1 MIRSMN
7 IEKKIEE
14 KTIEALQSLYAATVE
29 KVSLEKT
36 NPDFVG
42 DITLV
47 VFNFLKISRKKPE
60 ETAAEIGNY
69 LKTHIPEVAD
79 FNVVKGFL
87 NIVIDNGFWLGYFKA
102 IYSRPFVD
110 PARVGLPSNAP
121 TIMVEYSSPNTNK
134 PLHLGH
140 VRNNLLGYSVSQI
153 LKAAGN
159 NVVKTNLV
167 NDRGIHICKSMLA
180 WKKWGGGETPESSG
194 LKGDHLVGKYYVEF
208 DKQFKVQSS
217 KLKSEGLS
225 EEDAEKK
232 APIMLEI
239 QDMLRKW
246 EAGDKETRDLW
257 EMMNGWVY
265 KGFEVTYNM
274 LGVSFDKTYYESNT
288 YLLGKNIIDG
298 GLASGVLKH
307 RADNSVYIDLTP
319 EGLDEKTLLRA
330 DGTSVYMTQDLGTA
344 VQRFEEYN
352 FDKIVYTVGNEQDY
366 HFKVLFLILK
376 KLGYKWADGLYH
388 LSYGMVELPE
398 GKMKSREGTVVDAD
412 ELMQE
417 MINTAAATTK
427 ELGKAEGL
435 SEADSEHLYRTIG
448 LGALKYFMLKIDPK
462 KKMLFNPA
470 ESIDFNGNTAPFIQF
485 NYVRIQALLRKAN
498 EDQTLKIVGG
508 LEVLSEI
515 PLESLL
521 PKEKALIIQLYNFN
535 AALAQAASEYSP
547 AIIANYVYD
556 LAKEYSQYYHDT
568 PIFKEEKKEL
578 IVFRLQ
584 LSKTV
589 GHAIQSCMELLGI
602 EVPDR
607 M

>member
-1 MIRSMN
+1 MS
-7 IEKKIEE
+7 IEKKLEVKI
-14 KTIEALQSLYAATVE
+14 IEAIQTLYSATVE

-42 DITLV
+42 DITVV
-47 VFNFLKISRKKPE
+47 VFNFLKISKKKPE
-60 ETAAEIGNY
+60 ETATEIGNY
-69 LKTHIPEVAD
+69 LKSNVSEVAD

-87 NIVIDNGFWLGYFKA
+87 NIVIEDSFWMNYLKS
-102 IYSRPFVD
+102 IYNEPFINTT
-110 PARVGLPSNAP
+110 LPLNAP
-121 TIMVEYSSPNTNK
+121 TVMVEFSSPNTNK

-153 LKAAGN
+153 LRAAGN
-159 NVVKTNLV
+159 NVIKTNLV

-194 LKGDHLVGKYYVEF
+194 IKGDHLVGKYYVVF
-208 DKQFKVQSS
+208 DKNY
-217 KLKSEGLS
+217 KLQIADCKLHGLS
-225 EEDAEKK
+225 DEEAEKQ
-232 APIMLEI
+232 APLMLEI

-246 EAGDKETRDLW
+246 EAGDDETRTLW

-265 KGFEVTYNM
+265 KGFEASYKM

-288 YLLGKNIIDG
+288 YLLGKNIIDV
-298 GLASGVLKH
+298 GLANGVLMR
-307 RADNSVYIDLTP
+307 RADNSVFVDLTAD
-319 EGLDEKTLLRA
+319 GLDEKTLLRA

-344 VQRFEEYN
+344 VERFEEYK
-352 FDKIVYTVGNEQDY
+352 FDQLVYTVGNEQDY

-376 KLGYKWADGLYH
+376 KMGYKWADGLFH

-412 ELMQE
+412 DLMKE

-427 ELGKAEGL
+427 ELGKAEDM
-435 SEADSEHLYRTIG
+435 SDSDAENLYRTIG

-470 ESIDFNGNTAPFIQF
+470 DSIDFNGNTAPFIQF
-485 NYVRIQALLRKAN
+485 NFVRIQALLRKAK
-498 EDQTLKIVGG
+498 EDNFHFTGS
-508 LEVLSEI
+508 LSTI
-515 PLESLL
+515 SLDDLL
-521 PKEKALIIQLYNFN
+521 PKEKKLIIQLYNFN
-535 AALAQAASEYSP
+535 STLNQAANEYSP
-547 AIIANYVYD
+547 AVIANYVYD
-556 LAKEYSQYYHDT
+556 LAKDFSQYYHDT

-578 IVFRLQ
+578 ILFRLQ
-584 LSKTV
+584 LSKTI
-589 GHAIQSCMELLGI
+589 GIAIKSCMQLLGI
-602 EVPDR
+602 EVPER

>member
-1 MIRSMN
+1 MN
-7 IEKKIEE
+7 IEKKISE
-14 KTIEALQSLYAATVE
+14 KTIEALQSLYSQTVD
-29 KVSLEKT
+29 KVVLEKT

-47 VFNFLKISRKKPE
+47 VFNFLKISKKKPE
-60 ETAAEIGNY
+60 ETANEIGNY
-69 LKTHIPEVAD
+69 LKSNVTEVSD

-87 NIVIDNGFWLGYFKA
+87 NIVIAESFWLDHFKS
-102 IYSRPFVD
+102 IQGKPFVN
-110 PARVGLPSNAP
+110 PALPPDAP
-121 TIMVEYSSPNTNK
+121 TVMVEYSSPNTNK

-140 VRNNLLGYSVSQI
+140 VRNNLLGFSVSEI

-208 DKQFKVQSS
+208 DKNY
-217 KLKSEGLS
+217 KLQIADCKSQGMTD
-225 EEDAEKK
+225 EEAEKK
-232 APIMLEI
+232 APLMLEI
-239 QDMLRKW
+239 QEMLREW
-246 EAGDKETRDLW
+246 EAGDKETRALW

-265 KGFEVTYNM
+265 KGFDATYKM

-288 YLLGKNIIDG
+288 YLLGKNIIDA

-307 RADNSVYIDLTP
+307 RGDKSVYIDLTAD
-319 EGLDEKTLLRA
+319 GLDEKTLLRA

-344 VQRFEEYN
+344 VQRYEEYA
-352 FDKIVYTVGNEQDY
+352 FDKLVYTVGNEQDY

-376 KLGYKWADGLYH
+376 KMGYTWADGLFH
-388 LSYGMVELPE
+388 LSYGMVELPA

-417 MINTAAATTK
+417 MIDTAAKITK
-427 ELGKAEGL
+427 ELGKTEGL
-435 SEADSEHLYRTIG
+435 SDEDAAKLYRTIG

-485 NYVRIQALLRKAN
+485 NYVRIQALLRKATEEFKYTIGALN
-498 EDQTLKIVGG
+498 AP
-508 LEVLSEI
+508 SEI
-515 PLESLL
+515 PAAALL
-521 PKEKALIIQLYNFN
+521 PKEKQLIVRLYNFN
-535 AALAQAASEYSP
+535 TTLTQAANEYSP
-547 AIIANYVYD
+547 AVIANYVYD

-568 PIFKEEKKEL
+568 PIFKEEKKDL
-578 IVFRLQ
+578 ITFRLQ
-584 LSKTV
+584 LSRAV
-589 GHAIQSCMELLGI
+589 GDAIRSSMQLLGI
-602 EVPDR
+602 EVPER

>member
-1 MIRSMN
+1 MN
-7 IEKKIEE
+7 IEKKISE
-14 KTIEALQSLYAATVE
+14 KTIEALQSLYSQTVE
-29 KVSLEKT
+29 KVTLEKT

-42 DITLV
+42 DLTLV
-47 VFNFLKISRKKPE
+47 VFNFLKISKKKPE
-60 ETAAEIGNY
+60 ETANEIGNY
-69 LKTHIPEVAD
+69 LKLNVAEVSD

-87 NIVIDNGFWLGYFKA
+87 NIVIADSFWVDHYRSIHAK
-102 IYSRPFVD
+102 PFIN
-110 PARVGLPSNAP
+110 PTLPPNAP
-121 TIMVEYSSPNTNK
+121 TVMVEYSSPNTNK

-140 VRNNLLGYSVSQI
+140 VRNNLLGFSVSEI
-153 LKAAGN
+153 LRAAGN
-159 NVVKTNLV
+159 NVIKTNLV

-208 DKQFKVQSS
+208 DKHY
-217 KLKSEGLS
+217 KLQIADCKLQGLS
-225 EEDAEKK
+225 DEEAEKK

-246 EAGDKETRDLW
+246 EAGDKETRALW

-265 KGFEVTYNM
+265 KGFDATYKM

-288 YLLGKNIIDG
+288 YLLGKNIIDA

-307 RADNSVYIDLTP
+307 RADKSVYIDLTAD
-319 EGLDEKTLLRA
+319 GLDEKTLLRA

-344 VQRFEEYN
+344 VQRFEEYK
-352 FDKIVYTVGNEQDY
+352 FDKLVYTVGNEQDY

-376 KLGYKWADGLYH
+376 KMGYTFAEGLFH
-388 LSYGMVELPE
+388 LSYGMVELPA

-417 MINTAAATTK
+417 MIATAAATTK
-427 ELGKAEGL
+427 ELGKTEGL
-435 SEADSEHLYRTIG
+435 TDAEAEKLYRTIG
-448 LGALKYFMLKIDPK
+448 LGALKYFILKVDPK

-485 NYVRIQALLRKAN
+485 NYVRIQALLRKAKEEFKYTDAVLDTVSQTPS
-498 EDQTLKIVGG
+498 ED
-508 LEVLSEI
+508 
-515 PLESLL
+515 LL
-521 PKEKALIIQLYNFN
+521 PKEKQLIILLYNFN
-535 AALAQAASEYSP
+535 ATLNQAANEYSP
-547 AIIANYVYD
+547 AVIANYVYD
-556 LAKEYSQYYHDT
+556 LAKEFSQYYHDT
-568 PIFKEEKKEL
+568 PIFKEEKKDL
-578 IVFRLQ
+578 ILFRLQ

-589 GHAIQSCMELLGI
+589 GDAIRSSMHLLGI
-602 EVPDR
+602 EVPER

>member
-1 MIRSMN
+1 MN
-7 IEKKIEE
+7 IEKKISE
-14 KTIEALQSLYAATVE
+14 KTIEALQSLYSAIVE

-47 VFNFLKISRKKPE
+47 VFNFLKISKKKPE
-60 ETAAEIGNY
+60 ETATEIGNY
-69 LKTHIPEVAD
+69 LKSNIDEVVD

-87 NIVIDNGFWLGYFKA
+87 NIVIDDSFWLNYFKS
-102 IYSRPFVD
+102 INGKPFID
-110 PARVGLPSNAP
+110 LTRAGLPTNAP
-121 TIMVEYSSPNTNK
+121 TVMVEYSSPNTNK

-140 VRNNLLGYSVSQI
+140 VRNNLLGYSVSEI

-159 NVVKTNLV
+159 NVIKTNLV

-217 KLKSEGLS
+217 KLKAEGVS
-225 EEDAEKK
+225 DEEAEKK

-246 EAGDKETRDLW
+246 EAGDKETRALW

-265 KGFEVTYNM
+265 KGFDATYKM

-288 YLLGKNIIDG
+288 YLLGKNIIDD
-298 GLASGVLKH
+298 GLAKGVLKR
-307 RADNSVYIDLTP
+307 RADNSIYIDLTAD
-319 EGLDEKTLLRA
+319 GLDEKTLLRA
-330 DGTSVYMTQDLGTA
+330 DGTSVYITQDLGTA
-344 VQRFEEYN
+344 VQRFEEYK
-352 FDKIVYTVGNEQDY
+352 FDKLVYTVGNEQDY

-376 KLGYKWADGLYH
+376 KLGYKWSDGLYH

-435 SEADSEHLYRTIG
+435 SETEAETLYRTIG

-485 NYVRIQALLRKAN
+485 NYVRIQALLRKAK
-498 EDQTLKIVGG
+498 EDYFKDN
-508 LEVLSEI
+508 LEILDASTDI
-515 PLESLL
+515 PSASLL
-521 PKEKALIIQLYNFN
+521 PKEKQLIIQLYGFN
-535 AALAQAASEYSP
+535 STLNQAANEYSP
-547 AIIANYVYD
+547 AVIANYVYD
-556 LAKEYSQYYHDT
+556 LAKEFSQYYHDT
-568 PIFKEEKKEL
+568 PIFKEEKKDL
-578 IVFRLQ
+578 ILFRLQ
-584 LSKTV
+584 LSKTI
-589 GHAIQSCMELLGI
+589 GIAIKSSMQLLGI
-602 EVPDR
+602 EVPER